1 MASSSE
7 GAPDALPVLSP
18 GGRVPAPARQ
28 TVGRRRHRRGADA
41 AAAVLPG
48 LVLATALTAW
58 HWSSKPLWRDEW
70 ITWSITVRPWGSMVE
85 LLSERDGGLWPF
97 YALMHAWMRVDDSA
111 SWMRV
116 PSGVATVLAVV
127 VTALV
132 ARRLAGPLAGAL
144 SGVVLAVL
152 PAVVA
157 HAQQARAYPEVMAA
171 AALTALLALRYR
183 EAPTTRRGVALA
195 AGAALTVVIHPLP
208 GTPAVVGVMA
218 AVVIAPGAASR
229 WRLLLAGAP
238 ATAAAAV
245 LVAVGA
251 RETGLVLTA
260 QPGGWDT
267 VARFRLVL
275 ASEGWT
281 LAVIGVLAV
290 AGLLAAWRRER
301 GPALLLTAWALTPPL
316 VLAALVA
323 AGSFSTRRY
332 LVAALPAVAV
342 LVAVG
347 ALALAAAIG
356 SAAGGAATGKHT
368 VVAVALVAVVVAGL
382 APYAAA
388 KRTAPYAGDDP
399 RSAARHLQAHQRPGD
414 VAVYAG
420 PFARGLTAF
429 STPPVA
435 ALPDPLLARDRLA
448 SDTVDGVEIPPD
460 RQRAAAAGAPRL
472 WVVATRDGRA
482 LEGQATIDRV
492 TAGRT
497 RVEQRRFGGV
507 VVQRWGPLEP

>member
-1 MASSSE
+1 M
-7 GAPDALPVLSP
+7 
-18 GGRVPAPARQ
+18 
-28 TVGRRRHRRGADA
+28 
-41 AAAVLPG
+41 LPG
-48 LVLATALTAW
+48 LVLATALTVW
-58 HWSSKPLWRDEW
+58 RWSSKPLWRDEW
-70 ITWSITVRPWGSMVE
+70 ITWSITVRPWRSMVA

-97 YALMHAWMRVDDSA
+97 YALMHAWMRVDTSA

-116 PSGVATVLAVV
+116 PSGIATVLAVV

-132 ARRLAGPLAGAL
+132 ARRLAGALAGAL
-144 SGVVLAVL
+144 AGVVLAPA

-157 HAQQARAYPEVMAA
+157 HAQQARAYPEVTAA
-171 AALTALLALRYR
+171 AALTGLLALRYR

-195 AGAALTVVIHPLP
+195 AGAALTVAIHPLP

-218 AVVIAPGAASR
+218 AVLVAPGAASR
-229 WRLLLAGAP
+229 WRLLLAGTP
-238 ATAAAAV
+238 AAAAASV

-251 RETGLVLTA
+251 RQTGLVLTA

-267 VARFRLVL
+267 VARFALVL
-275 ASEGWT
+275 APESWT
-281 LAVIGVLAV
+281 LVVIGVLAV
-290 AGLLAAWRRER
+290 TGAVAAWRRER
-301 GPALLLTAWALTPPL
+301 GCALLLSAWALTPPI

-356 SAAGGAATGKHT
+356 SAAGVAATTERT

-388 KRTAPYAGDDP
+388 RRTAPYAGDDP
-399 RSAARHLQAHQRPGD
+399 RSAARHVWAHHRPGD

-420 PFARGLTAF
+420 PFARGLTTSSA
-429 STPPVA
+429 PPVPPPVS

-448 SDTVDGVEIPPD
+448 SDTVDGVEIPPG
-460 RQRAAAAGAPRL
+460 RQRAAVAGAPRL